1 MSTELLVLLVIAVCV
16 AYWCVRRAKSDNS
29 LPLQPDVTQ
38 PVPSSPAQTRP
49 KTDPF
54 LQQVVSDKAHIDEA
68 IITAVQQHELELEQ
82 QFAGDVKH
90 VKLKEQ
96 LSQFARMNELDEA
109 LIALWEEI
117 EHYPTRSGE
126 VDFDNWNK
134 LNLIGIGGS
143 SEGDT
148 NSVEFVRGA
157 HRFKVT
163 ERTWSGMKGL
173 NVDLSF
179 FEDGDEVF
187 AIECLVNSGDE
198 GIRHICQRISTF
210 KKRGNWPNVL
220 LEYYGQLKIEK
231 DKFLHEVK
239 YFRACDIKSRFEEQA
254 DGKIES

>member
-1 MSTELLVLLVIAVCV
+1 MSDELLVILVLSVIAVCV
-16 AYWCVRRAKSDNS
+16 AYWYARRAKSDNS
-29 LPLQPDVTQ
+29 LPLKPDVTQ
-38 PVPSSPAQTRP
+38 PVSPSPEQAQP
-49 KTDPF
+49 EIDPF

-68 IITAVQQHELELEQ
+68 VITAVQQHERELEQ
-82 QFAGDVKH
+82 RFASDAKH
-90 VKLKEQ
+90 IKLKEQ

-148 NSVEFVRGA
+148 NSVEFMRGNQC
-157 HRFKVT
+157 FKVT
-163 ERTWSGMKGL
+163 ERTRSEMKGL

-187 AIECLVNSGDE
+187 AIECLVNSGNE
-198 GIRHICQRISTF
+198 GVGHICQRISTF
-210 KKRGNWPNVL
+210 KKRGNWPKVL
-220 LEYYGQLKIEK
+220 LEYYGQIKIEK
-231 DKFLHEVK
+231 GKSLNAVK
-239 YFRACDIKSRFEEQA
+239 YFCAAETKSHFEE
-254 DGKIES
+254 

>member
-1 MSTELLVLLVIAVCV
+1 M
-16 AYWCVRRAKSDNS
+16 RRAKSDNS
-29 LPLQPDVTQ
+29 LPLQTDVTQ
-38 PVPSSPAQTRP
+38 PVSPSPEQAQP
-49 KTDPF
+49 EIDPF

-68 IITAVQQHELELEQ
+68 VITAVQQYERELEQ
-82 QFAGDVKH
+82 RFASDAKH
-90 VKLKEQ
+90 IKLKEQ
-96 LSQFARMNELDEA
+96 LSQFASMNELDEA

-117 EHYPTRSGE
+117 EHYPTRSSQD
-126 VDFDNWNK
+126 DFDWNK

-173 NVDLSF
+173 NSDLLF

-198 GIRHICQRISTF
+198 GAGHICQRISTF
-210 KKRGNWPNVL
+210 KKRGNWPKVL
-220 LEYYGQLKIEK
+220 LEYYGQIKTEK
-231 DKFLHEVK
+231 GKSLNAVK
-239 YFRACDIKSRFEEQA
+239 YFCAAETKSHFEE
-254 DGKIES
+254 

>member
-1 MSTELLVLLVIAVCV
+1 MSDELLVILVLSVIAVCV
-16 AYWCVRRAKSDNS
+16 AYWYARRAKSDS
-29 LPLQPDVTQ
+29 SSPLKPDVTQ
-38 PVPSSPAQTRP
+38 PVSPSPEQAQP
-49 KTDPF
+49 EIDPF

-68 IITAVQQHELELEQ
+68 VITAVQQHELELEQ
-82 QFAGDVKH
+82 RFASDAKH
-90 VKLKEQ
+90 IKLKEQ
-96 LSQFARMNELDEA
+96 LSQFASMNELDEA

-143 SEGDT
+143 SEGDI
-148 NSVEFVRGA
+148 NSVEFMRGA

-173 NVDLSF
+173 NSDLLF

-198 GIRHICQRISTF
+198 GAGHICQRISTF
-210 KKRGNWPNVL
+210 KKRGNWPKVL
-220 LEYYGQLKIEK
+220 LEYYGQIKTEK
-231 DKFLHEVK
+231 GKSLNAVK
-239 YFRACDIKSRFEEQA
+239 YFCAAETKSHFEV
-254 DGKIES
+254 